1 MEIAAQLLIYTS
13 ILGFILG
20 FVVSK
25 TNFCTMGAVSDWV
38 NIGDLSRFKAWMFAA
53 AIAILGVT
61 ILDFL
66 SFFDVKD
73 SRIPYTSEILA
84 WPRHILGGLMFGI
97 GMTYASGCGN
107 KVLIRVGGGN
117 LKSLIVLIVAG
128 IMAYIMSPREDFYGE
143 YFHSWMNPISLD
155 LAEIGIYDQSLS
167 TIISYVFS
175 VTNDAYFNLVIGLLV
190 SMTMIVLIFKSGKFI
205 QNFDNVF
212 SGIVVGMV
220 IVLAWL
226 LTGGSIGEEWIE
238 ANDFL
243 DYPAPSVGVQSFT
256 FINPMGETLIYAG
269 NAADSFYLTFGVA
282 ALLSVIL
289 GSFVYSISSKNFRIE
304 WFLSKQ
310 DFIRHI
316 IGAILI
322 GVGGVLALGCT
333 IGQGVTGISTLA
345 LGSFITLVFI
355 ILGAAITM
363 KIEFY
368 NAVYEDC
375 SFFDSLRS
383 SLADLNLIPNKFRT
397 LEKI

>member
-1 MEIAAQLLIYTS
+1 MEVAAQLLIYTS

-20 FVVSK
+20 FVVTK

-53 AIAILGVT
+53 AIAVLGVT

-66 SFFDVKD
+66 SFFDIND
-73 SRIPYTSEILA
+73 SRIPYRNSVLA
-84 WPRHILGGLMFGI
+84 WPRYVVGGLMFGV

-117 LKSLIVLIVAG
+117 LKSLVVLIVAG
-128 IMAYIMSPREDFYGE
+128 AMAYIMNRTDFYGIV
-143 YFHSWMNPISLD
+143 FHSWMNPISLD
-155 LAEIGIYDQSLS
+155 LAQIGILDQSLPS
-167 TIISYVFS
+167 IISSIFS
-175 VTNDAYFNLVIGLLV
+175 VTNGVYFNLMVGLIV
-190 SMTMIVLIFKSGKFI
+190 SIVMIILIFKSGKFI

-212 SGIVVGMV
+212 SGITVGLI

-226 LTGGSIGEEWIE
+226 LTGGSTGEEWIE

-243 DYPAPSVGVQSFT
+243 DNPAPGVGVQSFT

-316 IGAILI
+316 VGAILI
-322 GVGGVLALGCT
+322 GIGGVLALGCT

-383 SLADLNLIPNKFRT
+383 SLADLNLIPNKFRV

>member
-1 MEIAAQLLIYTS
+1 MEIATQLLIYTS
-13 ILGFILG
+13 ILGFTLG
-20 FVVSK
+20 LVVTK

-38 NIGDLSRFKAWMFAA
+38 NIGDLSRFKAWMLAA
-53 AIAILGVT
+53 AVAILGVT

-66 SFFDVKD
+66 SFLDIDD
-73 SRIPYTSEILA
+73 SRIPYRNSILA
-84 WPRHILGGLMFGI
+84 WPRYIVGGLMFGV

-117 LKSLIVLIVAG
+117 LKSVIVLLVAG
-128 IMAYIMSPREDFYGE
+128 IMAYIMTRTDFYGIF
-143 YFHSWMNPISLD
+143 FHSWMNPISLD
-155 LAEIGIYDQSLS
+155 LAQIGILDQSLP
-167 TIISYVFS
+167 TIISSIFS
-175 VTNDAYFNLVIGLLV
+175 LTNGVYFNLLVGLIV
-190 SMTMIVLIFKSGKFI
+190 SSIMIVLIFKSGKFI
-205 QNFDNVF
+205 GNLDNVF
-212 SGIVVGMV
+212 SGLVVGSIV
-220 IVLAWL
+220 VLAWL
-226 LTGGSIGEEWIE
+226 LTGGSTGQEWIE

-243 DYPAPSVGVQSFT
+243 DNPAPGVGVQSFT
-256 FINPMGETLIYAG
+256 FINPMGETLIYAS
-269 NAADSFYLTFGVA
+269 NAADSFYLTFGVL

-289 GSFVYSISSKNFRIE
+289 GAFVYSISSNNFRIE
-304 WFLSKQ
+304 WFSSRQ
-310 DFIRHI
+310 DFIRHV
-316 IGAILI
+316 IGGVLI

-345 LGSFITLVFI
+345 LGSFITLIFI

-383 SLADLNLIPNKFRT
+383 SLADLNLIPNKFRA

>member
-1 MEIAAQLLIYTS
+1 MEVATQLLIYIG

-20 FVVSK
+20 FVVTK

-38 NIGDLSRFKAWMFAA
+38 NIGDLSRFKSWMLAA
-53 AIAILGVT
+53 AVAILGVT
-61 ILDFL
+61 ILNYL
-66 SFFDVKD
+66 SFFDIND
-73 SRIPYTSEILA
+73 SRIPYRNSMFA
-84 WPRHILGGLMFGI
+84 WPRYIIGGLMFGI

-117 LKSLIVLIVAG
+117 LKSLVVLLVAG
-128 IMAYIMSPREDFYGE
+128 TMAYIMTRTDFYGII
-143 YFHSWMNPISLD
+143 FHSWMNPISLD
-155 LAEIGIYDQSLS
+155 LAQIGIIDQSLP
-167 TIISYVFS
+167 TIISSIFS
-175 VTNDAYFNLVIGLLV
+175 INNSTHFNLILGVTV
-190 SMTMIVLIFKSGKFI
+190 SSIMIFMIFKSGKFI
-205 QNFDNVF
+205 QSFDNVF
-212 SGIVVGMV
+212 SGIIVGSV
-220 IVLAWL
+220 IVIAWL
-226 LTGGSIGEEWIE
+226 LTGGVTGQEWIE

-243 DYPAPSVGVQSFT
+243 DDPLPSVGMQSFT
-256 FINPMGETLIYAG
+256 FINPMGETLIFAG
-269 NAADSFYLTFGVA
+269 NAANSYYLTFGVT
-282 ALLSVIL
+282 ALLSVII
-289 GSFVYSISSKNFRIE
+289 GSFVYSILSKNFRIE

-316 IGAILI
+316 IGAVLI
-322 GVGGVLALGCT
+322 GIGGVLAMGCT

-345 LGSFITLVFI
+345 IGSFITLIFI

-383 SLADLNLIPNKFRT
+383 SLADLNLIPNRFRK

>member
-1 MEIAAQLLIYTS
+1 MEVATQLLIYIG

-20 FVVSK
+20 FVVTK

-38 NIGDLSRFKAWMFAA
+38 NIGDLSRFKSWMLAA
-53 AIAILGVT
+53 AIAILGVA
-61 ILDFL
+61 ILNFL
-66 SFFDVKD
+66 SFFDIND
-73 SRIPYTSEILA
+73 SRIPYRNSLLA
-84 WPRHILGGLMFGI
+84 WPRYIIGGLMFGI

-117 LKSLIVLIVAG
+117 LKSLVVLIVAG
-128 IMAYIMSPREDFYGE
+128 IMAYVMTRTDFYGII
-143 YFHSWMNPISLD
+143 FHSWMNPISLD
-155 LAEIGIYDQSLS
+155 LAQIGILDQSLP
-167 TIISYVFS
+167 TIISSIFS
-175 VTNDAYFNLVIGLLV
+175 INNSADFNLILGIIV
-190 SMTMIVLIFKSGKFI
+190 SSIMIFMIFKSGKFI

-212 SGIVVGMV
+212 GGFIVGLV
-220 IVLAWL
+220 IVMAWL
-226 LTGGSIGEEWIE
+226 LTGGVTGQEWIE

-243 DYPAPSVGVQSFT
+243 DDPLPSVGMQSFT
-256 FINPMGETLIYAG
+256 FINPMGETLIFAG
-269 NAADSFYLTFGVA
+269 NAADSYYLTFGVT
-282 ALLSVIL
+282 ALLSVIT
-289 GSFVYSISSKNFRIE
+289 GAFFYSVLSNNFRIE

-316 IGAILI
+316 IGAVLI
-322 GVGGVLALGCT
+322 GIGGVLAMGCT

-345 LGSFITLVFI
+345 IGSFITLIFI

-363 KIEFY
+363 KVEFY

-383 SLADLNLIPNKFRT
+383 SLADLNLIPNRFRK

>member
-1 MEIAAQLLIYTS
+1 MEVAAQLLVYTS

-20 FVVSK
+20 FVVTK

-53 AIAILGVT
+53 AIAVLGVT

-66 SFFDVKD
+66 SFFDIND
-73 SRIPYTSEILA
+73 SRIPYRNSVLA
-84 WPRHILGGLMFGI
+84 WPRYVVGGLMFGV

-117 LKSLIVLIVAG
+117 LKSLVVLIVAG
-128 IMAYIMSPREDFYGE
+128 TMAYIMTRTDFYGIV
-143 YFHSWMNPISLD
+143 FHSWMNPISLD
-155 LAEIGIYDQSLS
+155 LAQIGILDQSLPS
-167 TIISYVFS
+167 IISSIFS
-175 VTNDAYFNLVIGLLV
+175 VTNGVYFNLMVGLIV
-190 SMTMIVLIFKSGKFI
+190 SIVMIILIFKSGKFV

-212 SGIVVGMV
+212 SGITVGLI

-226 LTGGSIGEEWIE
+226 LTGGSTGEEWIE

-243 DYPAPSVGVQSFT
+243 DNPAPGVGVQSFT

-316 IGAILI
+316 VGAILI
-322 GVGGVLALGCT
+322 GIGGVLALGCT

-375 SFFDSLRS
+375 SFFDSLRA
-383 SLADLNLIPNKFRT
+383 SLADLNLIPNRFRK

>member
-1 MEIAAQLLIYTS
+1 MEVATQLLIYIG

-20 FVVSK
+20 FVVTK

-38 NIGDLSRFKAWMFAA
+38 NIGDLSRFKSWMLAA
-53 AIAILGVT
+53 AIAILGVA
-61 ILDFL
+61 ILNYL
-66 SFFDVKD
+66 SFFDIND
-73 SRIPYTSEILA
+73 SRIPYRNSLLA
-84 WPRHILGGLMFGI
+84 WPRYIIGGLMFGI

-117 LKSLIVLIVAG
+117 LKSLVVLIVAG
-128 IMAYIMSPREDFYGE
+128 IMAYVMTRTDFYGII
-143 YFHSWMNPISLD
+143 FHSWMNPISLD
-155 LAEIGIYDQSLS
+155 LAQIGILDQSLP
-167 TIISYVFS
+167 TIISSIFS
-175 VTNDAYFNLVIGLLV
+175 INNSADFNLILGIIV
-190 SMTMIVLIFKSGKFI
+190 SSIMIFMIFKSGKFI

-212 SGIVVGMV
+212 SGIIVGLV
-220 IVLAWL
+220 IVMAWL
-226 LTGGSIGEEWIE
+226 LTGGVTGQEWIE

-243 DYPAPSVGVQSFT
+243 DDPLPSVGMQSFT
-256 FINPMGETLIYAG
+256 FINPMGETLIFAG
-269 NAADSFYLTFGVA
+269 NAADLYYLTFGVT
-282 ALLSVIL
+282 ALLSVIT
-289 GSFVYSISSKNFRIE
+289 GAFAYSVLSKNFRIE

-316 IGAILI
+316 IGAVLI
-322 GVGGVLALGCT
+322 GVGGVLAMGCT

-345 LGSFITLVFI
+345 IGSFITLIFI

-363 KIEFY
+363 KVEFY

-383 SLADLNLIPNKFRT
+383 SLADLNLIPNRFRK

>member
-1 MEIAAQLLIYTS
+1 MEVAAQLLVYTS

-20 FVVSK
+20 FVVTK

-53 AIAILGVT
+53 AIAVLGVT

-66 SFFDVKD
+66 SFFDIND
-73 SRIPYTSEILA
+73 SRIPYRNSVLA
-84 WPRHILGGLMFGI
+84 WPRYVVGGLMFGI

-117 LKSLIVLIVAG
+117 LKSLVVLVVAG
-128 IMAYIMSPREDFYGE
+128 AMAYIMTRTDFYGVV
-143 YFHSWMNPISLD
+143 FHSWMNPISLD
-155 LAEIGIYDQSLS
+155 LAQIGILDQSLPS
-167 TIISYVFS
+167 IISSIFS
-175 VTNDAYFNLVIGLLV
+175 VTNGVYFNLMVGLIV
-190 SMTMIVLIFKSGKFI
+190 SIVMIILIFKSGKFI

-212 SGIVVGMV
+212 SGITVGLI

-226 LTGGSIGEEWIE
+226 LTGGSTGEEWIE

-243 DYPAPSVGVQSFT
+243 DNPAPGVGVQSFT

-316 IGAILI
+316 VGAILI
-322 GVGGVLALGCT
+322 GIGGVLALGCT

-368 NAVYEDC
+368 NAVYEDS

-383 SLADLNLIPNKFRT
+383 SLADLNLIPNKFRV

>member
-1 MEIAAQLLIYTS
+1 MEVATQLLIYIG

-20 FVVSK
+20 FVVTK

-38 NIGDLSRFKAWMFAA
+38 NIGDLSRFKSWMLAA
-53 AIAILGVT
+53 AIAILGVA
-61 ILDFL
+61 ILNFL
-66 SFFDVKD
+66 SFFDIND
-73 SRIPYTSEILA
+73 SRIPYRNSLLA
-84 WPRHILGGLMFGI
+84 WPRYIIGGLMFGI

-117 LKSLIVLIVAG
+117 LKSLVVLIVAG
-128 IMAYIMSPREDFYGE
+128 IMAYVMTRTDFYGII
-143 YFHSWMNPISLD
+143 FHSWMNPISLD
-155 LAEIGIYDQSLS
+155 LAQIGILDQSLP
-167 TIISYVFS
+167 TIISSIFS
-175 VTNDAYFNLVIGLLV
+175 INNSTDFNLILGIIVASI
-190 SMTMIVLIFKSGKFI
+190 MIFMIFKSGKFI

-212 SGIVVGMV
+212 SGIIVGLV
-220 IVLAWL
+220 IVMAWL
-226 LTGGSIGEEWIE
+226 LTGGVTGQEWVE

-243 DYPAPSVGVQSFT
+243 DDPLPSVGMQSFT
-256 FINPMGETLIYAG
+256 FINPMGETLIFAG
-269 NAADSFYLTFGVA
+269 NAANLYYLTFGVT
-282 ALLSVIL
+282 ALLSVIF
-289 GSFVYSISSKNFRIE
+289 GAFVYSVLSNNFRIE

-316 IGAILI
+316 IGAVLI
-322 GVGGVLALGCT
+322 GIGGVLAMGCT

-345 LGSFITLVFI
+345 IGSFITLIFI

-363 KIEFY
+363 KVEFY

-383 SLADLNLIPNKFRT
+383 SLADLNLIPNRFRK